1 MTPYLLSK
9 KFIKA
14 KILQKEEITKR
25 VNTFYTFGQIGQAEY
40 EELMQLIEVKY
51 AEEELIE

>member
-25 VNTFYTFGQIGQAEY
+25 VNTFYIFSQIGQAEY
-40 EELMQLIEVKY
+40 EELMQLIEVEYK
-51 AEEELIE
+51 AD